1 MNTKNIIWTLAAL
14 SLVTACEKGEPGKEV
29 DHVRTVY
36 GDQVVSI
43 LDANNKILS
52 GLSEREKLFLEQ
64 PDLHKLYKMIDDSD
78 QTADY
83 FNKSCEYYEAQW
95 IDHTLAGRL
104 ADVHA
109 RVLTLC
115 DLIQTNKITSI
126 QLEMILRNNLVISWI
141 HESDAPAITAH
152 IDWDMDNFFQNSQ
165 TPISATTSGNN
176 LVLTQGSKTLT
187 LQIKY

>member
-1 MNTKNIIWTLAAL
+1 M
-14 SLVTACEKGEPGKEV
+14 VTACEKGEPGKEV

-83 FNKSCEYYEAQW
+83 FNKSCEYYEAQ
-95 IDHTLAGRL
+95 
-104 ADVHA
+104 
-109 RVLTLC
+109 
-115 DLIQTNKITSI
+115 
-126 QLEMILRNNLVISWI
+126 
-141 HESDAPAITAH
+141 
-152 IDWDMDNFFQNSQ
+152 
-165 TPISATTSGNN
+165 
-176 LVLTQGSKTLT
+176 
-187 LQIKY
+187 